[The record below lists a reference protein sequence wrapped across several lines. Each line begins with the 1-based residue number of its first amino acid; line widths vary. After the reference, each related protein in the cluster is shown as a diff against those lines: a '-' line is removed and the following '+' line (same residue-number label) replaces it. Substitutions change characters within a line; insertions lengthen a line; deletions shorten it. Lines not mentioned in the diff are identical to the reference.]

1 MSVSLVHGYFTNTH
15 SLVPYM
21 CQKVL
26 QLLGKGMSEYYRKVK
41 EGGESRERKERKRM
55 RETII
60 LTVSSAL
67 DES

>member
-26 QLLGKGMSEYYRKVK
+26 QLLGKGMSEYYRKAK
-41 EGGESRERKERKRM
+41 EGGRRREKERENE

-60 LTVSSAL
+60 FTVSSAL